1 MFKSLLAAAALCSV
15 APAFAAANL
24 LTDGSFESAVLPD
37 GDYGMYGGS
46 SLYGWTAVGSGL
58 IEVRRDIVGTAQDGD
73 YFVELDSTANSAMSQ
88 TISTVAGQRYSLSFW
103 YSNRPASLSYNS
115 VFPGGVAPA
124 STNGLSFDVGS
135 GAVNVP
141 GLPANTSAVPAA
153 THTVNGSPRIHTPM
167 RMVDKGP
174 TMPVCAVVPA
184 PTRSMAII
192 TMSTGAAVHSVAFR
206 MDSQTTSGATT
217 AALRGRSNTNCNR
230 HSRHATEV
238 ARPTS
243 RSEPR
248 RRTISPL

>member
-46 SLYGWTAVGSGL
+46 SLYGWTAAGSGL
-58 IEVRRDIVGTAQDGD
+58 IEVRRDIVGTAEDGD

-103 YSNRPASLSYNS
+103 YSNRPASLQYNS

-124 STNGLSFDVGS
+124 STNGLSFDVGA

-141 GLPANTSAVPAA
+141 GLPANTSADNTWTLYSTSFVATGPATTLTFAA
-153 THTVNGSPRIHTPM
+153 TGTSDSWGSSI
-167 RMVDKGP
+167 DNI
-174 TMPVCAVVPA
+174 AV
-184 PTRSMAII
+184 
-192 TMSTGAAVHSVAFR
+192 
-206 MDSQTTSGATT
+206 TT
-217 AALRGRSNTNCNR
+217 A
-230 HSRHATEV
+230 V
-238 ARPTS
+238 P
-243 RSEPR
+243 EPGTLAMLGAGLAVLIGLGR
-248 RRTISPL
+248 RRLR